1 MRILQLLAVFMVLG
15 LIAPHGAWGNGGGG
29 GGGGMGTSPMP
40 SRQMTP
46 EERAKASFNQG
57 VKLVKQADKTQQS
70 AAEATKDDK
79 KAKLLEQARKQYD
92 KARQYFVGAVRD
104 QAGMYDAWN
113 YIGYTSRK
121 LGDYN
126 DSLAAYD
133 EAIRLKPGFPDAIE
147 YRGEA
152 YLALNRIEDAKA
164 AYMTLFSDARPLADQ
179 LMAAMQKWLDQRRTD
194 ASGVASGD
202 IETFSQWIAERTA
215 IAQQTAS
222 LAVDSPAH
230 AAGAAWH

>member
-1 MRILQLLAVFMVLG
+1 MRFLQLLAVFMVLG
-15 LIAPHGAWGNGGGG
+15 LIAPQGASASGSSG
-29 GGGGMGTSPMP
+29 GGGGMGASSMP

-46 EERAKASFNQG
+46 EERAKASFTQG

-70 AAEATKDDK
+70 AAEAAKEDK
-79 KAKLLEQARKQYD
+79 KAKLLAQARKQYD
-92 KARQYFVGAVRD
+92 KARQYFVGAVHD

-126 DSLAAYD
+126 DSLAAYE
-133 EAIRLKPGFPDAIE
+133 EAIRLKPGFPEAIE

-152 YLALNRIEDAKA
+152 YLALNRLEDAKA
-164 AYMTLFSDARPLADQ
+164 AYMALFAEARPLADE
-179 LMAAMQKWLDQRRTD
+179 LMTAMQKWLDQRRSD
-194 ASGVASGD
+194 AAGVAAGD
-202 IETFSQWIAERTA
+202 IETFSQWLAERTA
-215 IAQQTAS
+215 IARQTAS